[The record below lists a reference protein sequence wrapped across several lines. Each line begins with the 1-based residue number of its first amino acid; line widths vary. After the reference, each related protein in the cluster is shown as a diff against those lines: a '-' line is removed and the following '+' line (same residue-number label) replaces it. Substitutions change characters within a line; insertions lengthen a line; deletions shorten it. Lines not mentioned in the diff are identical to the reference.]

1 MDVRRGDIDR
11 QQNGRWDKLW
21 RGRKRLYVYRNVVAA
36 AEDALGGMQERAV
49 LEVGCGRGATLLEL
63 ARRGATV
70 VGLDYSEEALAVCK
84 ALESRNGIAG
94 RTTFVKGDAR
104 SLPFPGES
112 FDFVFSVELIEHS
125 LYPDTI
131 PAEQHRVLK
140 PGGVIFLQ
148 VPQKYSVY
156 TAVKKLLIRMGR
168 WPYGGWETEFSEKE
182 LVELAVRA
190 GFAPQYSYGY
200 GSFALAA
207 VRHVVFP
214 TLDFAGMWRV
224 GLKWRWLRSLK
235 ARTSLDVCLV
245 ARKLPVSIE
254 PQTAEVAVS
263 VLKA

>member
-1 MDVRRGDIDR
+1 MRINNVGSG
-11 QQNGRWDKLW
+11 NGHGSWDELW
-21 RGRKRLYVYRNVVAA
+21 RRRKRFYIYGNVVTA
-36 AEDALGGMQERAV
+36 AENYLGGLKRRSI
-49 LEVGCGRGATLLEL
+49 LEVGCGRGATLVEL
-63 ARRGATV
+63 ARRGANV

-94 RTTFVKGDAR
+94 RATFVKGDAR
-104 SLPFPGES
+104 KLPFPDES
-112 FDFVFSVELIEHS
+112 FDFVFSVGLIEHFRDPCAILS
-125 LYPDTI
+125 
-131 PAEQHRVLK
+131 EQHRVLR
-140 PGGVIFLQ
+140 PDGVIFLQ

-182 LVELAVRA
+182 LSELAVRA
-190 GFAPQYSYGY
+190 GFAPEYSYGY

-224 GLKWRWLRSLK
+224 GLNWPWVRSLK

-245 ARKLPVSIE
+245 ARKLPVSIK
-254 PQTAEVAVS
+254 PQMAEVAVS